1 MAKPASV
8 PTWASET
15 NYAGGSEY
23 NTATKAT
30 PSATLIG
37 QGLQAS
43 AGINHQHLNWCLNLI
58 GSWLTWVDGILAEA
72 LTWTGA
78 QTFSP
83 TVATTN
89 GVTATGNTTGSGVK
103 GTGGATNGL
112 GCEGVGTAT
121 GSGVKG
127 TGGATNGVGC
137 EGVGTAAGAGVKAT
151 GGATGNGLYVVA
163 NAAKANILLGTTGG
177 LAPTTLENGTIWY
190 DGTDIWCRAG
200 GASFKLNA

>member
-58 GSWLTWVDGILAEA
+58 GSWLTWVDGFLAESH
-72 LTWTGA
+72 TWTGA
-78 QTFSP
+78 HTWTP
-83 TVATTN
+83 GTATAN
-89 GVTATGNTTGSGVK
+89 GVTATGNTSGSGVK
-103 GTGGATNGL
+103 GTGGASNGL
-112 GCEGVGTAT
+112 GCEGIGT
-121 GSGVKG
+121 GSGAGVKG
-127 TGGATNGVGC
+127 TGGATGIGV
-137 EGVGTAAGAGVKAT
+137 EGVGTGSGAGVKAT

-163 NAAKANILLGTTGG
+163 NAAKANILLGSTGG
-177 LAPTTLENGTIWY
+177 SDPSTLENGTIWY

-200 GASFKLNA
+200 GATFKLNA